1 MFEREGLHYFIGIMG
16 SDIKVFKALDD
27 VVVYGSSYTCS
38 KDNGC
43 PYVPTLLGY
52 EWLECNIL
60 IKFIC
65 YPRHGESIVTIQ
77 STLYKCYTYK
87 C

>member
-1 MFEREGLHYFIGIMG
+1 MG
-16 SDIKVFKALDD
+16 SDIKIFKALDD

-43 PYVPTLLGY
+43 QSVPTFLGY

-65 YPRHGESIVTIQ
+65 YPRHGESIVTIREFNN
-77 STLYKCYTYK
+77 LYVPDGVWGEGWF
-87 C
+87 